1 MTEEETVTNQAVI
14 PETDVRVADVA
25 RMPLSPFDFSLSDED
40 LRALDRHDRTGQT
53 EQARESKRW

>member
-1 MTEEETVTNQAVI
+1 MTNQAVI
-14 PETDVRVADVA
+14 PETDVRVLADGA

-53 EQARESKRW
+53 EQARETKWW